1 MGKGKTVAKVVHD
14 DKARL
19 EFLNKNLNGGVT
31 VIWECE
37 IIKQLKENPEMKKAF
52 DEYDDEGPIRIREAF
67 FGGRTANAR
76 MHYEVPAGYK
86 IKYFDFCS
94 LYPFIT
100 ATTKFPIGHPKV
112 HVIKRAQQEV
122 NWTIPEQIPVKGLL
136 KVFLVPP
143 RQVDVSAMPVHFDER
158 LLFPLCRLCSLE
170 YKEGAVIED
179 YRCPHFT
186 DRERGW
192 VSTCMYKELA
202 ASLESGYRVTKYFR
216 SWEWE
221 DFDNSIFTN
230 YVAEMMQ
237 LKIHASGFPKGVDE
251 ELFMRECREK
261 FGITIDREKMCPNPA
276 KRIIAKLMNN
286 NLWGRFSL
294 RNNLCRTLVSNCPA
308 EIREYLDNKR
318 IEIVSIDKLNQK
330 TVMITYTP
338 VDEFVEEN
346 ASSNLILSLWVT
358 SCARLHLLRA
368 LQKVARTD
376 GAVIL
381 YFDTDSVVFA
391 YRDDLPCPLET
402 GPLLGDLTDEFENF
416 TLLEFVSGGCKN
428 YALRML
434 DNRTGEEKT
443 VLRVRGI
450 TLNGDVSKRLHFETF
465 KRSVL
470 NFVKIG
476 NGEEIMEEDDDYNSP
491 VDYPNF
497 IQPNV
502 KTGTVTSRPMRKNY
516 RPIITKG
523 IVTRG
528 MIIKEF
534 GSD

>member
-1 MGKGKTVAKVVHD
+1 
-14 DKARL
+14 
-19 EFLNKNLNGGVT
+19 
-31 VIWECE
+31 
-37 IIKQLKENPEMKKAF
+37 
-52 DEYDDEGPIRIREAF
+52 
-67 FGGRTANAR
+67 
-76 MHYEVPAGYK
+76 
-86 IKYFDFCS
+86 
-94 LYPFIT
+94 
-100 ATTKFPIGHPKV
+100 
-112 HVIKRAQQEV
+112 
-122 NWTIPEQIPVKGLL
+122 
-136 KVFLVPP
+136 
-143 RQVDVSAMPVHFDER
+143 
-158 LLFPLCRLCSLE
+158 
-170 YKEGAVIED
+170 
-179 YRCPHFT
+179 
-186 DRERGW
+186 
-192 VSTCMYKELA
+192 
-202 ASLESGYRVTKYFR
+202 
-216 SWEWE
+216 
-221 DFDNSIFTN
+221 
-230 YVAEMMQ
+230 
-237 LKIHASGFPKGVDE
+237 
-251 ELFMRECREK
+251 
-261 FGITIDREKMCPNPA
+261 
-276 KRIIAKLMNN
+276 
-286 NLWGRFSL
+286 
-294 RNNLCRTLVSNCPA
+294 
-308 EIREYLDNKR
+308 
-318 IEIVSIDKLNQK
+318 
-330 TVMITYTP
+330 MITYTP

-476 NGEEIMEEDDDYNSP
+476 NGEEIMEEDDDYNIP